1 MEEQLPQASSQAF
14 TRTVVWDF
22 EDLHMLIG
30 TDLPIFG
37 GGTHP
42 CVSLRLRDMSKP
54 INILTGR
61 LFELEFFWHPGNK
74 MKLPLLTIY
83 YLLL

>member
-1 MEEQLPQASSQAF
+1 MPEPTMEEQLPQASSQAF

-61 LFELEFFWHPGNK
+61 LPQMDELCS
-74 MKLPLLTIY
+74 
-83 YLLL
+83 